1 MKSLSLSL
9 SMTNEDGLV
18 TVQMVKCNELVG
30 GLEVQR
36 HSRLLQMST
45 ARGHQSE
52 NRQRQAEMSNSPQL
66 PTCDTSSELIKNNR
80 FYTNSH

>member
-30 GLEVQR
+30 GLEVQ
-36 HSRLLQMST
+36 
-45 ARGHQSE
+45 
-52 NRQRQAEMSNSPQL
+52 
-66 PTCDTSSELIKNNR
+66 
-80 FYTNSH
+80 